1 MDLIKNSI
9 KNLSE
14 EDLLILYQDATN
26 RIGSNSLGGDPDPVY
41 IKKQEWIIQA
51 IQEELKSRET

>member
-1 MDLIKNSI
+1 MDLIKGSI
-9 KNLSE
+9 KKLPE

-41 IKKQEWIIQA
+41 IKKQETIIEA
-51 IQEELKSRET
+51 IQEELKARET